1 MKVNYKQILPL
12 FMLLTIFTGVRAQ
25 SQKMLNGVIF
35 QVGTKTRVG
44 GAAVYNKRT
53 GYTNTTNNFGL
64 FDILAQTGDTL
75 TITHSGYQDK
85 ELIVSSFSNLV
96 VYLRPS
102 VNQLDEVKITSQS
115 VKQGLKETEAGY
127 RDKGIFYKGKP
138 PLGLLS
144 PIGGSPLTYL
154 YERFSKDG
162 KRARRLSELSAR
174 EVAYSDVSARFNNT
188 VIKNIVPIKEKDLED
203 FKTAYWPDAEQL
215 KKWADYDL
223 HGYIKK
229 SFEEFKKGKDY

>member
-1 MKVNYKQILPL
+1 MKGNYKQILPL
-12 FMLLTIFTGVRAQ
+12 FILLMIFTGVRAQ
-25 SQKMLNGVIF
+25 SQKMLNGVVF

-44 GAAVYNKRT
+44 EVAVYNKRT
-53 GYTNTTNNFGL
+53 GFTNTTNNFGL
-64 FDILAQTGDTL
+64 FDILAKMGDTL
-75 TITHSGYQDK
+75 EITHSGYQNK
-85 ELIVSSFSNLV
+85 ELVVSSFNDLI
-96 VYLRPS
+96 VYLRPT

-144 PIGGSPLTYL
+144 PLGGSPLTYL

-174 EVAYSDVSARFNNT
+174 ETAYSDVAVRFNNT
-188 VIKNIVPIKEKDLED
+188 VIKNIVPIKETDLED

-223 HGYIKK
+223 HSYIKK